1 MPRNIELG
9 APSLT
14 GKDANE
20 LVAAEFG
27 KAKYPVKVVV
37 RNLMNRD
44 VVFPELGLFLRHV
57 AAADGVS
64 REVEIP
70 SHEVFQRFASD
81 VEQIAELNQCARA
94 LAVEEV
100 AVAKKAAALV
110 PAESSATAPAK

>member
-1 MPRNIELG
+1 MTRKVELG

-20 LVAAEFG
+20 QVAAEFG

-37 RNLMNRD
+37 SNQMNRD

-64 REVEIP
+64 SEVEIP

-81 VEQIAELNQCARA
+81 VEQIAELNQCAQA
-94 LAVEEV
+94 LIIEEV
-100 AVAKKAAALV
+100 GTVKKSAT
-110 PAESSATAPAK
+110 EATAPAQAK

>member
-1 MPRNIELG
+1 MTRKVELG

-20 LVAAEFG
+20 QVAAEFG

-37 RNLMNRD
+37 SNRMNRD

-64 REVEIP
+64 GEIEIP
-70 SHEVFQRFASD
+70 SHEAFQRFASD
-81 VEQIAELNQCARA
+81 VEQIAELNQCAQA
-94 LAVEEV
+94 LTIEEV
-100 AVAKKAAALV
+100 GVVKKAAA
-110 PAESSATAPAK
+110 EATATAQAK